1 MRKLLL
7 ILVAFIMLH
16 SMALADEGAAEGV
29 KRVKA
34 YVEKLG
40 RHEVRFN
47 VLAGELI
54 YVGQYHVDGDSYYI
68 QMDNVEVY
76 SDGKVRHEVDN
87 ERKEVSIDVMDSE
100 SRNILDNPTRCF
112 DFAESEYR
120 SEIQSRKD
128 GELTIFL
135 RATDTDVEGD
145 IYLTIEEKSGKP
157 RKIVYRLYDDEV
169 EVTIDSIVSVK
180 QPLKKFSKNQ
190 YKGYEIVD
198 FR

>member
-16 SMALADEGAAEGV
+16 SMVLADEGAAEGV

-40 RHEVRFN
+40 RYEVRFN

-135 RATDTDVEGD
+135 RATDPDVEGD

>member
-16 SMALADEGAAEGV
+16 SMALADEGATEGV

-180 QPLKKFSKNQ
+180 QPLKKFSKSQ

>member
-40 RHEVRFN
+40 RYEVRFN

-100 SRNILDNPTRCF
+100 SRNMLDNPTHCF

>member
-40 RHEVRFN
+40 RYEVRFN

-135 RATDTDVEGD
+135 HATDPDVEGD

-169 EVTIDSIVSVK
+169 EVTIDSIATVK

-190 YKGYEIVD
+190 YRGYEIVD